1 LRAVEAL
8 VAGLVSLFLLVPG
21 LQAAR
26 EPSIGELTNF
36 ALSPELSQ
44 WLVGPVSRIAT
55 ESEIRQYLAVDD
67 DDAARKFIED
77 FWRRR
82 QSDEI
87 AWPDEQPRAVFDRRA
102 EEADRLFTEGVN
114 LGRRTDR
121 GGIHVL
127 YGPPAEKKFE
137 SDPNIRMGPLEVWEY
152 GKKSEKGLD
161 GKRPKRLY
169 RFVKSGDVTVLLG
182 SADRPG
188 RIVEREMPD

>member
-1 LRAVEAL
+1 LRAAEAL
-8 VAGLVSLFLLVPG
+8 LAAVVSLFLLVPG

-36 ALSPELSQ
+36 SLSPDLSQ

-55 ESEIRQYLAVDD
+55 QSEIRQYLGVG
-67 DDAARKFIED
+67 DDAAAREFIED

-87 AWPDEQPRAVFDRRA
+87 AWPDEQPRAIFERRA

-121 GGIHVL
+121 GEIHVL
-127 YGPPAEKKFE
+127 YGPPEEKEFE
-137 SDPNIRMGPLEVWEY
+137 SDPNSRVGPMEVWRY
-152 GKKSEKGLD
+152 GKKSEEGLD
-161 GKRPKRLY
+161 GRRPKRLY
-169 RFVKSGDVTVLLG
+169 RFVRSGEVTVLLG
-182 SADRPG
+182 SADRSG